1 MKKKLIFLSLAE
13 VLEIHQDQLV
23 QYGGEPGIRD
33 IGLLKSAISMPPAT
47 FGSEFLHTSIY
58 EMAAAYVFH
67 IVKNHPFTD
76 GNKRT
81 GAVAA
86 LVFLILN
93 GYEFNAPEDDFADMV
108 LSVAKGKLSKSE
120 IAIFI
125 RRWAV
130 KH

>member
-1 MKKKLIFLSLAE
+1 MKLTFLSLSE
-13 VLEIHQDQLV
+13 VVEIHQDQMAR
-23 QYGGEPGIRD
+23 YGGEPGIRD
-33 IGLLKSAISMPPAT
+33 IGLLKSAVSMPSAT

-58 EMAAAYVFH
+58 EMAAAYIFH
-67 IVKNHPFTD
+67 IVKNHPFID

-93 GYEFNAPEDDFADMV
+93 GYNFNASEDDFAEMV
-108 LSVAKGKLSKSE
+108 LAVAKGEMSKSE